1 MQTINIGIVDDHKM
15 FLDGLISVLSNEPN
29 LEIAFAENNARDALL
44 KIKAGQPDLV
54 ITDIS
59 MPEMNGIE
67 FIKVLRKDF
76 PEVKIL
82 VVSMF
87 DNMQSLKDID
97 GFLLKETDKQ
107 KLIDAITGI
116 VLRDET
122 HFNGAATNQSAFE
135 FNKSILSK
143 REKEIIELIAQ
154 EFTTDEIA
162 LRLDIS
168 KNTIETHRKNIFFK
182 LRVKNIAGL
191 IHKAVHLGVI
201 K

>member
-1 MQTINIGIVDDHKM
+1 MITIGIVDDHKM
-15 FLDGLISVLSNEPN
+15 FLDGLISVLSNEPGF
-29 LEIAFAENNARDALL
+29 EIAFAENNAKDALL
-44 KIKAGQPDLV
+44 KIRENLPEII

-67 FIKVLRKDF
+67 FIKILKKDF
-76 PEVKIL
+76 PSIKIL

-97 GFLLKETDKQ
+97 GFLLKETDKEQ
-107 KLIDAITGI
+107 LIDAITGI
-116 VLRDET
+116 VSRDET
-122 HFNGAATNQSAFE
+122 HFNGASTNKSLFK

-143 REKEIIELIAQ
+143 REKEIIEFIAK

-162 LRLDIS
+162 LKLNIS
-168 KNTIETHRKNIFFK
+168 KGTIETHRKNIFFK
-182 LRVKNIAGL
+182 LHVKNVAGL